1 MFNILLINTKFNFEN
16 RFILHLL
23 LIKSDLIGDL

>member
-16 RFILHLL
+16 KSILHVL